1 MCEYFFL
8 YSIANG
14 KNRTSDN
21 EGDDNEEDSEGEGS
35 QAGNSEAESEYASD
49 TDCDKS
55 GMSYSCNIIIL
66 N

>member
-1 MCEYFFL
+1 MCENFFL
-8 YSIANG
+8 YSVTNG

-21 EGDDNEEDSEGEGS
+21 EGDVDDENSEREGS
-35 QAGNSEAESEYASD
+35 EVGNSEAESESASN

-55 GMSYSCNIIIL
+55 GMSYSYNIIIL